1 MGTELDTDTLATS
14 RRSLHAVA
22 ELVIAG
28 PQHGRF
34 GTIRLQVTPG
44 GFGGVRLPL
53 RVEGTTLHHDG
64 GSVPLRG
71 TYRGLAEAAGV
82 EVGLPAGLYT
92 DVTGT
97 DPDEQVVVD
106 AAAAAHLADCWQRG
120 EEALRLLA
128 PEVTPVLWPE
138 HFDVGIT
145 VDQVNYGVSPGDG
158 YHPSPYAYVGPWTPP
173 QGGFWNAPFGAARPI
188 EQLPDAAAVAEFF
201 AEGRRLAGGQGG

>member
-1 MGTELDTDTLATS
+1 MGTELDADTLVTT

-28 PQHGRF
+28 PQHGQF
-34 GTIRLQVTPG
+34 GTIRLQITPG
-44 GFGGVRLPL
+44 GFGGLRLPL
-53 RVEGTTLHHDG
+53 RVEGTILHFEG
-64 GSVPLRG
+64 GSVPLTG
-71 TYRGLAEAAGV
+71 TYRRLAEAAGV
-82 EVGLPAGLYT
+82 AVGLPAGLYT

-106 AAAAAHLADCWQRG
+106 AGAAAYLAECWQRG
-120 EEALRLLA
+120 DDALRLLA
-128 PEVTPVLWPE
+128 PEASPVLWPE

-145 VDQVNYGVSPGDG
+145 LDKVNYGVSPGDG

-188 EQLPDAAAVAEFF
+188 EQLPDAAAVADFF
-201 AEGRRLAGGQGG
+201 DEGRRLAGGLDG

>member
-1 MGTELDTDTLATS
+1 MGTEFDADTLVST

-34 GTIRLQVTPG
+34 GTIRLLVSPG
-44 GFGGVRLPL
+44 GFSGLRLPL
-53 RVEGTTLHHDG
+53 RVEGTALNFDG
-64 GSVPLRG
+64 GSVPLTG

-82 EVGLPAGLYT
+82 AVGLPTGLYT

-97 DPDEQVVVD
+97 DPDDQVAVD
-106 AAAAAHLADCWQRG
+106 AAAAASLADAWQRG
-120 EEALRLLA
+120 DAALRLLA
-128 PEVTPVLWPE
+128 PEASPVLWPE

-145 VDQVNYGVSPGDG
+145 VDKVNYGVSPGDG

-173 QGGFWNAPFGAARPI
+173 KGDFWNAPFGAARPL

-201 AEGRRLAGGQGG
+201 AEGRRLAGG

>member
-1 MGTELDTDTLATS
+1 MGTEFDVDTLVST

-34 GTIRLQVTPG
+34 GTIRLLVSPG
-44 GFGGVRLPL
+44 GFRGLRLPL
-53 RVEGTTLHHDG
+53 RVEGTALNFEG
-64 GSVPLRG
+64 GSVSLTG

-82 EVGLPAGLYT
+82 TVGLPAGLYT

-97 DPDEQVVVD
+97 DPDDQVAVD
-106 AAAAAHLADCWQRG
+106 AAAAACLADAWQRG
-120 EEALRLLA
+120 DAALRLLA
-128 PEVTPVLWPE
+128 PEASPVLWPE

-145 VDQVNYGVSPGDG
+145 VDKVNYGVPPGDG

-173 QGGFWNAPFGAARPI
+173 KGDFWNAPFGAARPL

-201 AEGRRLAGGQGG
+201 AEGRRLAGG